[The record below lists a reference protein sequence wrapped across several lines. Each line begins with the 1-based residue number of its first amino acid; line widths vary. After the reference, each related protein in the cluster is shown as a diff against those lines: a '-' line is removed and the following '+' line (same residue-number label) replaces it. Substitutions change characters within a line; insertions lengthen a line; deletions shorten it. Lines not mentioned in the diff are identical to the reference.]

1 MQFNTSASGMS
12 VLGNINVPNMAH
24 GQLNRAKMNST
35 MMVKFN
41 SSTEKSINVNQGG
54 ANGRSNLNKSTLL
67 PSNFVSN
74 RIAGGGAP
82 NSQLENFANMGPTG
96 PASVGGNVRAS
107 NQANMNQNI

>member
-12 VLGNINVPNMAH
+12 VLGNINVPNMNH

-41 SSTEKSINVNQGG
+41 SSTEKSINVNQGA

-67 PSNFVSN
+67 PSNFVTN
-74 RIAGGGAP
+74 RIGGGAP
-82 NSQLENFANMGPTG
+82 NSQLDNFANMGPTG

-107 NQANMNQNI
+107 NGNNMQNNI